1 MGAALVSLSGCSGE
15 PARDALT
22 SRCLDALRYHAPL
35 ESLQVEEASLDPRQ
49 RSVQIRY
56 ASTPSPL
63 GARIPGRIL
72 CRHAEGNRWTLERV
86 SVDGRELSRSALT
99 LVNASL
105 LLQDLARN
113 PERFASR

>member
-1 MGAALVSLSGCSGE
+1 MWQRFPTPPRPGQRAPRWRAAFGAALVSLTGCSGE

-35 ESLQVEEASLDPRQ
+35 ESLEVEEASLDPRR

-72 CRHAEGNRWTLERV
+72 CRHANR
-86 SVDGRELSRSALT
+86 
-99 LVNASL
+99 
-105 LLQDLARN
+105 AR
-113 PERFASR
+113 AA